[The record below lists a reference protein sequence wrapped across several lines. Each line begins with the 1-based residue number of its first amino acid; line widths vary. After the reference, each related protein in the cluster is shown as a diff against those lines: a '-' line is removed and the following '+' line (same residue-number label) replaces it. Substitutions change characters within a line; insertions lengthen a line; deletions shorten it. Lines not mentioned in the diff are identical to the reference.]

1 MRRERARAHGA
12 AAGPRT
18 CVPLRAVSRFWENL
32 VAFLRAR
39 SHGTYNLYSQC
50 TTSSV
55 VYLRRMNRRALVARS
70 QSGLHLETLDVGC
83 SSRISV
89 AAAVYVSAELVNAL
103 SGFERCR
110 KGVCAAREPARMWLG
125 RYGRCAKGLPMW
137 NALSSWLARGTRAH
151 GRAS

>member
-1 MRRERARAHGA
+1 MALLLDLA
-12 AAGPRT
+12 
-18 CVPLRAVSRFWENL
+18 L
-32 VAFLRAR
+32 VFLFA
-39 SHGTYNLYSQC
+39 LQC

-103 SGFERCR
+103 SGSERYR
-110 KGVCAAREPARMWLG
+110 KGVCAAREPARMWLVAMVAP
-125 RYGRCAKGLPMW
+125 RELRTLVYGAEVPTALAVRCWGPRAGGIAVVSVSDGGERRRDGW
-137 NALSSWLARGTRAH
+137 ARV
-151 GRAS
+151 